1 MVRTQM
7 NTAYGAV
14 FLGTAIFFAT
24 RLEGVSEDSPR
35 KRIRGSGVERQVV
48 TAPSQLPV
56 SRWTDEPVNLPP
68 LPEGVEDLKFSNFFK
83 MPVGPLGLEVTDQ
96 LRGMEGKMVRLVGYF
111 VFEDWSSC
119 SCPAPEPVPKVR
131 GGRMQPA
138 WMQHVIPGRVMMS
151 SLPMSVSLGHY
162 GLSEDLPPQL
172 VFVRIGSRFGE
183 PVFHRPGL
191 FAVTG
196 KLSLGNREEP
206 DGRISFVRLEVEEE
220 SAIQSVGRSAEAG
233 RQKISE
239 TQPLQPNQP

>member
-1 MVRTQM
+1 MVRGQM
-7 NTAYGAV
+7 KTAYSAAFLLAAF
-14 FLGTAIFFAT
+14 FLGTA
-24 RLEGVSEDSPR
+24 LEGVSEDGR
-35 KRIRGSGVERQVV
+35 RIRGSSVERRVV
-48 TAPSQLPV
+48 TASSQVPV
-56 SRWTDEPVNLPP
+56 SRWTDDAVNLPP
-68 LPEGVEDLKFSNFFK
+68 LPEGVEELRFAEFFK
-83 MPVGPLGLEVTDQ
+83 TPVGPRGLEVTAQ
-96 LRGMEGKMVRLVGYF
+96 TLGLVGKTVRLVGYF
-111 VFEDWSSC
+111 VFEDWSAC
-119 SCPAPEPVPKVR
+119 ACPAPEPVPKAR
-131 GGRMQPA
+131 GGRPQPA

-151 SLPMSVSLGHY
+151 GLPMSVSLGHY

-220 SAIQSVGRSAEAG
+220 SGIQSVGRSAEAG
-233 RQKISE
+233 NQKISE